1 MLQKLQEDICE
12 FERKNSIKPALIKM
26 DKTFY
31 DKVTAKYPVIQNGG
45 YKTAFGVPLEVV
57 YDLGEDYIIFA
68 DEYEI
73 ATANLFTEVDKVINE
88 LISINNQYASW
99 DAWDKTKII
108 DSALNILKEGYKE
121 ELENKYRNS

>member
-31 DKVTAKYPVIQNGG
+31 DKVISKYSVIQNGE
-45 YKTAFGVPLEVV
+45 YKTAFGVTLEVV
-57 YDLGEDYIIFA
+57 NGLGEDYIVFA

-73 ATANLFTEVDKVINE
+73 ATANLFTEVDKVIGE
-88 LISINNQYASW
+88 LIDINKQYANW

-121 ELENKYRNS
+121 ELEDKYRNS